1 MVKTIQKRA
10 KAKLEKN
17 KEYTCGAV
25 VYSQVLFM
33 KVYDLLSQLAN
44 VTSDSVC
51 VYLKLFSVTDANQR
65 RLVRFKM
72 SIIFKPNIRQA
83 FNQNTSDSSQG
94 IFGGDSHVFKNL
106 EENKL
111 MSTLLKSVM
120 LQTKRSGKAG
130 EKPGAKGGKKPAP
143 GGSKGQGKK
152 NPKKK
157 PKKGANKN
165 SDNTKDKEASKE
177 KDKKTDEPCKLVT
190 PESITFSHPSSH
202 GSCGCGAS
210 MDNTVSSI
218 PLSVDWP
225 VIFPLQSAVEYV

>member
-1 MVKTIQKRA
+1 
-10 KAKLEKN
+10 
-17 KEYTCGAV
+17 
-25 VYSQVLFM
+25 
-33 KVYDLLSQLAN
+33 
-44 VTSDSVC
+44 
-51 VYLKLFSVTDANQR
+51 
-65 RLVRFKM
+65 
-72 SIIFKPNIRQA
+72 
-83 FNQNTSDSSQG
+83 
-94 IFGGDSHVFKNL
+94 
-106 EENKL
+106 

-130 EKPGAKGGKKPAP
+130 EKPGVKGGKKPAP

-202 GSCGCGAS
+202 GSCVCVGP
-210 MDNTVSSI
+210 VWSI
-218 PLSVDWP
+218 LYPLFSRVLIWP
-225 VIFPLQSAVEYV
+225 VSFPLQSVAEYV